1 MKARPEA
8 PLIKSNLTLLAVLLA
23 CVTFSGLANAQR
35 ASVSGLVLDQ
45 SGGAGSGVKITLLN
59 VDQGLKRETTTNES
73 GYFTVPLLQPGH
85 YVITAQ
91 KDGFA
96 VSEIT
101 DVVLHV
107 GDTRGIDV
115 RLQLSTAP
123 VEIQVS
129 ANNQPVETVSTSL
142 GQVVT

>member
-1 MKARPEA
+1 M
-8 PLIKSNLTLLAVLLA
+8 
-23 CVTFSGLANAQR
+23 ANAQR
-35 ASVSGLVLDQ
+35 AAVSGSVTDQ
-45 SGGAGSGVKITLLN
+45 SGAEVTAVKITLLN
-59 VDQGLKRETTTNES
+59 VDQGLKRETVTNES

-101 DVVLHV
+101 DVILHV

-123 VEIQVS
+123 IEIRVS
-129 ANNQPVETVSTSL
+129 ASNQIVDTVSSA
-142 GQVVT
+142 G